1 MQENKTVGLQ
11 SLLESGVHFGHQT
24 RKWDPRMEKY
34 IFTVKDDIHILD
46 LYKSAELLDEAKS
59 FVERIAANG
68 GKLLFVGTKRQ
79 AQQSVID
86 AANATKGYFIDYR
99 WLGGTFTNF
108 TTIQKRIEYL
118 INTEEKRAKNQLNH
132 LPKKELQKVDD
143 KLAKLNKYLGGVK
156 EMMKLPEA
164 IFVVDIG
171 KENIAIQEARKL
183 KIPII
188 GIVDTDCNPEL
199 VDYPIPGND
208 DSIKSVRFLINEI
221 VDSYT
226 NGANSFQT
234 EFVEQLT
241 AAEEATAST
250 EETTAEEP
258 TAEIEEAT
266 ASTEE
271 ITTEEPTAEIEEA
284 TASTEEITT
293 EEPTAKIEE
302 DTISA
307 EETTTEEPNTEK
319 PEE

>member
-156 EMMKLPEA
+156 EMMKLPDA

-226 NGANSFQT
+226 NGANSFQA

-241 AAEEATAST
+241 AAEEATTSTEEPTTEVPTAETEEATTSTEEPTTEVPTAETEETPLSTEEPTTEVPTAETEETPLST
-250 EETTAEEP
+250 EETA
-258 TAEIEEAT
+258 
-266 ASTEE
+266 
-271 ITTEEPTAEIEEA
+271 
-284 TASTEEITT
+284 
-293 EEPTAKIEE
+293 
-302 DTISA
+302 
-307 EETTTEEPNTEK
+307 TEEPNTEK

>member
-79 AQQSVID
+79 AQQGVID
-86 AANATKGYFIDYR
+86 AANATKGYYIDYR

-208 DSIKSVRFLINEI
+208 DSIKSVRFLLNEI
-221 VDSYT
+221 VESYT
-226 NGANSFQT
+226 SGANSFQ
-234 EFVEQLT
+234 EEVVEQLT
-241 AAEEATAST
+241 AAEESI
-250 EETTAEEP
+250 EEP
-258 TAEIEEAT
+258 TAEVEET
-266 ASTEE
+266 PETSDVT
-271 ITTEEPTAEIEEA
+271 TTEEPTAEVEE
-284 TASTEEITT
+284 TPETSDVTTT
-293 EEPTAKIEE
+293 EEPTAEV
-302 DTISA
+302 
-307 EETTTEEPNTEK
+307 EETPETSDVTTTEK

>member
-1 MQENKTVGLQ
+1 
-11 SLLESGVHFGHQT
+11 
-24 RKWDPRMEKY
+24 MEKY

-156 EMMKLPEA
+156 EMMKLPDA

-208 DSIKSVRFLINEI
+208 DSIISVRFLINEI

-226 NGANSFQT
+226 NGANSFQA

-241 AAEEATAST
+241 AAEEATTSTEEPTTEVPTAETKETPVSTEEPTTEVPTAETEETPLST
-250 EETTAEEP
+250 EETA
-258 TAEIEEAT
+258 
-266 ASTEE
+266 
-271 ITTEEPTAEIEEA
+271 
-284 TASTEEITT
+284 
-293 EEPTAKIEE
+293 
-302 DTISA
+302 
-307 EETTTEEPNTEK
+307 TEEPNTEK

>member
-79 AQQSVID
+79 AQQGVID
-86 AANATKGYFIDYR
+86 AANATKGYYIDYR

-208 DSIKSVRFLINEI
+208 DSIKSVRFLLNEI
-221 VDSYT
+221 VESYT
-226 NGANSFQT
+226 SGANSFQ
-234 EFVEQLT
+234 EEVVEQLT
-241 AAEEATAST
+241 AAEESI
-250 EETTAEEP
+250 EEP
-258 TAEIEEAT
+258 TAEVEET
-266 ASTEE
+266 PETSDVT
-271 ITTEEPTAEIEEA
+271 TTEEPTAEVEE
-284 TASTEEITT
+284 TPETSDVTTT
-293 EEPTAKIEE
+293 EEPTAEVEE
-302 DTISA
+302 TPETSDV
-307 EETTTEEPNTEK
+307 TTTEEP
-319 PEE
+319 EE

>member
-46 LYKSAELLDEAKS
+46 LYKSAELLDEAKN
-59 FVERIAANG
+59 FVQRIAANG

-79 AQQSVID
+79 AQQGVID
-86 AANATKGYFIDYR
+86 AANATKGYYIDYR

-156 EMMKLPEA
+156 EMMKLPDA

-208 DSIKSVRFLINEI
+208 DSIKSVRFLLNEI
-221 VDSYT
+221 VESY
-226 NGANSFQT
+226 NSGADSFQ
-234 EFVEQLT
+234 EEVVEQLT
-241 AAEEATAST
+241 AAEEST
-250 EETTAEEP
+250 EEP
-258 TAEIEEAT
+258 TAQVENTSDTSGET
-266 ASTEE
+266 
-271 ITTEEPTAEIEEA
+271 TTEEPTAEVEN
-284 TASTEEITT
+284 TS
-293 EEPTAKIEE
+293 
-302 DTISA
+302 DTSS
-307 EETTTEEPNTEK
+307 ETKTDK

>member
-156 EMMKLPEA
+156 EMMKLPDA

-208 DSIKSVRFLINEI
+208 DSIKSVRFLINQI

-226 NGANSFQT
+226 NGANSFQA

-241 AAEEATAST
+241 AAEEATTS
-250 EETTAEEP
+250 
-258 TAEIEEAT
+258 
-266 ASTEE
+266 
-271 ITTEEPTAEIEEA
+271 TEEPTTEIPTAE
-284 TASTEEITT
+284 TEET
-293 EEPTAKIEE
+293 PV
-302 DTISA
+302 SN
-307 EETTTEEPNTEK
+307 EETATEAPNTEK

>member
-226 NGANSFQT
+226 NGANSFQA

-241 AAEEATAST
+241 AAEEATTS
-250 EETTAEEP
+250 
-258 TAEIEEAT
+258 
-266 ASTEE
+266 
-271 ITTEEPTAEIEEA
+271 TEEPTTEVPTAETKE
-284 TASTEEITT
+284 TPVSTEE
-293 EEPTAKIEE
+293 P
-302 DTISA
+302 
-307 EETTTEEPNTEK
+307 TTEEPNTEK

>member
-59 FVERIAANG
+59 FVQRIAANG

-86 AANATKGYFIDYR
+86 AANATKGYYIDYR

-199 VDYPIPGND
+199 VDFPIPGND
-208 DSIKSVRFLINEI
+208 DSIKSVRFLLNEI
-221 VDSYT
+221 VESYT
-226 NGANSFQT
+226 SGANSFQ
-234 EFVEQLT
+234 EEIVEQLT
-241 AAEEATAST
+241 AAEES
-250 EETTAEEP
+250 
-258 TAEIEEAT
+258 
-266 ASTEE
+266 
-271 ITTEEPTAEIEEA
+271 TTEEPVAEV
-284 TASTEEITT
+284 
-293 EEPTAKIEE
+293 E
-302 DTISA
+302 DTSDSSN
-307 EETTTEEPNTEK
+307 ETTTEEPVPEVEETSNASDESISEEPAAEVEDTSNTSNETTTEK

>member
-79 AQQSVID
+79 AQQGVID
-86 AANATKGYFIDYR
+86 AANATKGYYIDYR

-208 DSIKSVRFLINEI
+208 DSIKSVRFLLNEI
-221 VDSYT
+221 VESYT
-226 NGANSFQT
+226 SGANSFQ
-234 EFVEQLT
+234 EEVVEQLT
-241 AAEEATAST
+241 AAEESI
-250 EETTAEEP
+250 EEP
-258 TAEIEEAT
+258 TAEVEET
-266 ASTEE
+266 PETSDVT
-271 ITTEEPTAEIEEA
+271 TTEEPTAEVEE
-284 TASTEEITT
+284 TPETSDTTTT
-293 EEPTAKIEE
+293 EEPTAEV
-302 DTISA
+302 
-307 EETTTEEPNTEK
+307 EETPETSDATTTEK

>member
-79 AQQSVID
+79 AQQGVID
-86 AANATKGYFIDYR
+86 AANATKGYYIDYR

-208 DSIKSVRFLINEI
+208 DSIKSVRFLLNEI
-221 VDSYT
+221 VESYT
-226 NGANSFQT
+226 SGANSFQ
-234 EFVEQLT
+234 EEVVEQLT
-241 AAEEATAST
+241 AAEESI
-250 EETTAEEP
+250 EEP
-258 TAEIEEAT
+258 TAEV
-266 ASTEE
+266 
-271 ITTEEPTAEIEEA
+271 
-284 TASTEEITT
+284 
-293 EEPTAKIEE
+293 
-302 DTISA
+302 
-307 EETTTEEPNTEK
+307 EETPETSDATTNEK

>member
-79 AQQSVID
+79 AQQGVID
-86 AANATKGYFIDYR
+86 AANATKGYYIDYR

-208 DSIKSVRFLINEI
+208 DSIKSVRFLLNEI
-221 VDSYT
+221 VESYT
-226 NGANSFQT
+226 SGATS
-234 EFVEQLT
+234 
-241 AAEEATAST
+241 SD
-250 EETTAEEP
+250 EP
-258 TAEIEEAT
+258 TADVEEKPQTADAT
-266 ASTEE
+266 
-271 ITTEEPTAEIEEA
+271 TTEEPTAEVEE
-284 TASTEEITT
+284 TPETSDTTTT
-293 EEPTAKIEE
+293 EEPTAEV
-302 DTISA
+302 
-307 EETTTEEPNTEK
+307 EETPETSDATTTEK

>member
-79 AQQSVID
+79 AQQGVID
-86 AANATKGYFIDYR
+86 AANATKGYYIDYR

-208 DSIKSVRFLINEI
+208 DSIKSVRFLLNEI
-221 VDSYT
+221 VESYT
-226 NGANSFQT
+226 SGANSFQ
-234 EFVEQLT
+234 EEVVEQLT
-241 AAEEATAST
+241 AAEESI
-250 EETTAEEP
+250 EEP
-258 TAEIEEAT
+258 TAEVEET
-266 ASTEE
+266 PETSDVT
-271 ITTEEPTAEIEEA
+271 TTEEPTAEVEE
-284 TASTEEITT
+284 TPETSDVTTT
-293 EEPTAKIEE
+293 EEPTAEV
-302 DTISA
+302 
-307 EETTTEEPNTEK
+307 EETPETSDETTTEK

>member
-79 AQQSVID
+79 AQQGVID
-86 AANATKGYFIDYR
+86 AANATKGYYIDYR

-108 TTIQKRIEYL
+108 STIQKRIEYL

-132 LPKKELQKVDD
+132 LPKKEIQKVDD

-208 DSIKSVRFLINEI
+208 DSIKSVRFLLNEI
-221 VDSYT
+221 VESYT
-226 NGANSFQT
+226 SGANSFQD
-234 EFVEQLT
+234 EIVEQLT
-241 AAEEATAST
+241 AAEESI
-250 EETTAEEP
+250 EEP
-258 TAEIEEAT
+258 TAEVEET
-266 ASTEE
+266 PETSDVT
-271 ITTEEPTAEIEEA
+271 TTEEPTAEV
-284 TASTEEITT
+284 
-293 EEPTAKIEE
+293 
-302 DTISA
+302 
-307 EETTTEEPNTEK
+307 EETPETSDVTTIEK

>member
-156 EMMKLPEA
+156 EMMKLPDA

-226 NGANSFQT
+226 NGANSFQA

-241 AAEEATAST
+241 AAEEATTSTEEPTTEVPTAETEETPLST
-250 EETTAEEP
+250 EETA
-258 TAEIEEAT
+258 
-266 ASTEE
+266 
-271 ITTEEPTAEIEEA
+271 
-284 TASTEEITT
+284 
-293 EEPTAKIEE
+293 
-302 DTISA
+302 
-307 EETTTEEPNTEK
+307 TEEPNTEK

>member
-79 AQQSVID
+79 AQQGVID
-86 AANATKGYFIDYR
+86 AANATKGYYIDYR

-208 DSIKSVRFLINEI
+208 DSIKSVRFLLNEI
-221 VDSYT
+221 VESYT
-226 NGANSFQT
+226 SGANSFQ
-234 EFVEQLT
+234 EEVVEQLT
-241 AAEEATAST
+241 AAEESI
-250 EETTAEEP
+250 EEP
-258 TAEIEEAT
+258 TAEVEETPETSDAT
-266 ASTEE
+266 
-271 ITTEEPTAEIEEA
+271 TTEEPTAEVEE
-284 TASTEEITT
+284 TPETSDTTTT
-293 EEPTAKIEE
+293 EEPTAEV
-302 DTISA
+302 
-307 EETTTEEPNTEK
+307 EETPETSDATTTEK

>member
-156 EMMKLPEA
+156 EMMKLPDA

-226 NGANSFQT
+226 NGANSFQA

-241 AAEEATAST
+241 AAEEATTSTEEPTTEVPTAETKETPVSTEEPTTEVPTAETEETPLST
-250 EETTAEEP
+250 EETA
-258 TAEIEEAT
+258 
-266 ASTEE
+266 
-271 ITTEEPTAEIEEA
+271 
-284 TASTEEITT
+284 
-293 EEPTAKIEE
+293 
-302 DTISA
+302 
-307 EETTTEEPNTEK
+307 TEEPNTEK

>member
-79 AQQSVID
+79 AQQGVID
-86 AANATKGYFIDYR
+86 AANATKGYYIDYR

-156 EMMKLPEA
+156 EMMKLPDA

-226 NGANSFQT
+226 NGANSFQA

-241 AAEEATAST
+241 AAEEATTSTEEPTTEVPTAETKETPVSTEEPTTEVPTAETEETPVSTEEPTTEVPTAETEETPLST
-250 EETTAEEP
+250 EETA
-258 TAEIEEAT
+258 
-266 ASTEE
+266 
-271 ITTEEPTAEIEEA
+271 
-284 TASTEEITT
+284 
-293 EEPTAKIEE
+293 
-302 DTISA
+302 
-307 EETTTEEPNTEK
+307 TEEPNTEK